1 MNRLKNLLNTASNK
15 NLTTLVVGSAIAQVL
30 SLIAYPIITRIYQPE
45 QFGIFS
51 LITTSIGI
59 ISLLASGR
67 FEVAIVLPTN
77 KTESRKLLQL
87 ALKTLTIFSIS
98 VTTILGIVYSWNY
111 FFYQK
116 IEIDISFL
124 ILGFGIFILGF
135 LQALGYWFN
144 KSASYK
150 ILSNARIINS
160 ASTTFFT
167 IFFGLIFKNS
177 WGLLLGYFTGN
188 ILQLLFYF
196 NRDKLIIKV
205 FQKSFRKDLSI
216 LLIAKRYINF
226 PLVNLPQ
233 AFLNAIQ
240 FNILIYLID
249 FCFSKNDVGN
259 VSLALRI
266 MLLPVNL
273 IGASLAQL
281 IYKEAVDSYN
291 NGLPLYQ
298 LTNSYIKKS
307 FLIYL
312 PVFICFLLSPFLF
325 QIIFGSK
332 WESAGN
338 YTVLLAVWFF
348 ADFIKAPIAQLV
360 LIMNKQKE
368 WLYASIAGITL
379 IITTFF
385 ISNFIAHKIEI
396 VLLCTSVC
404 ACFVNVFWILYIK
417 NIINK

>member
-249 FCFSKNDVGN
+249 FCFS
-259 VSLALRI
+259 
-266 MLLPVNL
+266 
-273 IGASLAQL
+273 
-281 IYKEAVDSYN
+281 
-291 NGLPLYQ
+291 
-298 LTNSYIKKS
+298 
-307 FLIYL
+307 
-312 PVFICFLLSPFLF
+312 
-325 QIIFGSK
+325 
-332 WESAGN
+332 
-338 YTVLLAVWFF
+338 
-348 ADFIKAPIAQLV
+348 
-360 LIMNKQKE
+360 
-368 WLYASIAGITL
+368 
-379 IITTFF
+379 
-385 ISNFIAHKIEI
+385 
-396 VLLCTSVC
+396 
-404 ACFVNVFWILYIK
+404 
-417 NIINK
+417 